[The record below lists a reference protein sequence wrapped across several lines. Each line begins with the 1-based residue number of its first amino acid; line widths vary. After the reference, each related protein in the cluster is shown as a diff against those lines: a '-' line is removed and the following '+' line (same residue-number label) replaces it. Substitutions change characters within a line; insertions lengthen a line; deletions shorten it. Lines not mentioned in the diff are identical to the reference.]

1 MAPTA
6 YADYP
11 HPDAAPVVLHPT
23 KGGTALGGLAFA
35 PVSGKAVETL
45 IDDVAIDAP
54 ALAKASSSPNRLLY
68 ATPELTEAIHISGTA
83 RVTLRLASSAAA
95 ANLSV
100 YLVQLPFADGQI
112 GTSNLITRGWA
123 DPQNAKSLTT
133 GGDFHA
139 MERGVPLKKGQFVNV
154 TFDLQPD
161 DQIIPAGKRIA
172 LMILSS
178 DKEFTLWP
186 KPGTQLSIDLAAT
199 RISVPVVGGR
209 TAFSK
214 ATGAK

>member
-1 MAPTA
+1 LSFS
-6 YADYP
+6 
-11 HPDAAPVVLHPT
+11 PV
-23 KGGTALGGLAFA
+23 GGQ
-35 PVSGKAVETL
+35 AVEKL
-45 IDDVAIDAP
+45 IDDVAFDAP
-54 ALAKASSSPNRLLY
+54 TLAKAPASPNRLLY
-68 ATPELTEAIHISGTA
+68 ATPELLEPVHVSGTA
-83 RVTLRLASSAAA
+83 RVTLRLSSSAAA

-100 YLVQLPFADGQI
+100 YLVQLPFADGPI

-123 DPQNAKSLTT
+123 DPQNAKTLVG
-133 GGDFHA
+133 GGDYHA
-139 MERGVPLKKGQFVNV
+139 MERGVPLTKGQFVNV

-186 KPGTQLSIDLAAT
+186 KAGTELSIDLAGT
-199 RISVPVVGGR
+199 KISVPVVGGR

-214 ATGAK
+214 ASGAK